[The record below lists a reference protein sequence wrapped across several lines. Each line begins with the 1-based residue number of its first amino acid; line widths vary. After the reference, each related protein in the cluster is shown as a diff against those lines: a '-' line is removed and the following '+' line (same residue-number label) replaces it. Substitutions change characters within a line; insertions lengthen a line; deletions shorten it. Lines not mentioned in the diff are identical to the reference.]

1 METQKS
7 LQQRLVDM
15 AEEDEAF
22 RTRLLDDPRTAIR
35 ESLDVDLPDDFSVVV
50 HEEDART
57 AHLVLPPS
65 SALTDAQLDQ
75 VTGGGAHIGWRP

>member
-1 METQKS
+1 METQNS

-15 AEEDEAF
+15 AEENEAF
-22 RTRLLDDPRTAIR
+22 RARLLDDPRTAIR
-35 ESLDVDLPDDFSVVV
+35 ESLNVDLPDDFNVVV

-75 VTGGGAHIGWRP
+75 VTGGGAHINWSP

>member
-1 METQKS
+1 METQNS
-7 LQQRLVDM
+7 LQQRLVEM
-15 AEEDEAF
+15 AEENEAF

-35 ESLDVDLPDDFSVVV
+35 ESLNVDLPDDFNVVV

-75 VTGGGAHIGWRP
+75 VTGGGAHIGWSP

>member
-1 METQKS
+1 METQNT

-15 AEEDEAF
+15 AEEDGTF
-22 RTRLLDDPRTAIR
+22 RTRLLADPRTAIR
-35 ESLDVDLPDDFSVVV
+35 ESLNVDLPDDFNVVV

-75 VTGGGAHIGWRP
+75 ATGGGAHIGWRP